1 VSRHTDVEGVRA
13 PSAHSSRID
22 GLKVRRPCHEG
33 IVDAE
38 DLDGLGRQLT
48 TVGASLAGSRGLF
61 LVELVELMLIEDC
74 FTHPPLIRNH
84 KSLAASDHKG
94 CASNRK
100 VQPRLQ
106 SHFGLSA
113 VRSHVVASHSWPIVR
128 RDTEFA
134 AIRSA
139 LVGEQGVCGIVVIG
153 AAGVGK
159 TTLARSVTQ
168 SLPAPVRWVAG
179 TESARSLPLGVFA
192 HLVGQGT
199 ARDPI
204 AFMAAARETLCSGEN
219 SMLGVDDAHLLDH
232 LSATLLHQLA
242 LEGSARIVATIRSG
256 EEVPDAITSL
266 WKDGY
271 LERLQLSPFNQAEC
285 VGLIERVLGGRL
297 EGMSADLMWEASGGN
312 ALFVRHLVEGALEA
326 GTLRQ
331 VRGVWQ
337 LRGGTAVT
345 SELASLLDGRIEQ
358 LPEQEAHVLRLLAF
372 AEPLALDTLS
382 ELAGT
387 DIVESA
393 ERRGLIRVVEDS
405 EDLDVRFTHPLYG
418 EVIRHGLGR
427 AGTRRLKGE
436 LFRAME
442 KRTIRTP
449 AQRIRLAEL
458 ALDSDAAAEP
468 SLLVAAAQDAIA
480 LTNMM
485 VGERLAL
492 AAVSCENSLVASELL
507 ARSLLWQGKAAE
519 AERILGS
526 FDPAGMNELDL
537 VRWGSTRVAN
547 LQWSMGDAERADEL
561 LQMLRSRVTHP
572 ALRLVVD
579 GMASASLLFEN
590 RIDAAITLSEAVL
603 ADSAAPPFA
612 VEWAVFAGTLAA
624 ALTGRT
630 GKVTEIIARGQQV
643 EDKVDGL
650 LRCLIAYG
658 EIRALVLAGEFD
670 TAEERSA
677 DIVRITSPG
686 QYLAWG
692 MANVLVGTV
701 EAARG
706 QFRAV
711 TGRMEEAVAAL
722 TAESAASWSFPARL
736 LLAQSYCAL
745 GEVEAGRKIVA
756 ELRSRVGRHVAVFE
770 PQLRIAEAWL
780 AATGGQVS
788 GAISAALEAA
798 DAAAG
803 SGQQAV
809 ELMALHAAARFG
821 DRSSLQRLVD
831 VAKGIDGPLAAV
843 DADHAAGLLNGDANA
858 VFSAAQ
864 QFEHAGALLSAADA
878 AAQAA
883 ALFDAAGDRR
893 NAVDAAASADRL
905 AAACGGVQTPE
916 LLVASNPL
924 PLSVREREIAHLV
937 AQGLSNRD
945 IAERLVVSTRTV
957 ESHIYKACIK
967 VDVSDR
973 EGLAILIRRGGGPP
987 KRID

>member
-1 VSRHTDVEGVRA
+1 MVQQRISRLIAVA
-13 PSAHSSRID
+13 LKSAARS
-22 GLKVRRPCHEG
+22 CHCEVFG
-33 IVDAE
+33 
-38 DLDGLGRQLT
+38 G
-48 TVGASLAGSRGLF
+48 SLAGSRDLF

-100 VQPRLQ
+100 VQPHLQ
-106 SHFGLSA
+106 RHFGLSA
-113 VRSHVVASHSWPIVR
+113 VRSHVVASQSWPIVR

-168 SLPAPVRWVAG
+168 SLPARVRWVAG

-285 VGLIERVLGGRL
+285 VGLIEQVLGGRL
-297 EGMSADLMWEASGGN
+297 EGMSADLMCEASGGN

-345 SELASLLDGRIEQ
+345 SELASLLDDRIEQ
-358 LPEQEAHVLRLLAF
+358 LPEEEAHVLRLLAF

-382 ELAGT
+382 ELADT
-387 DIVESA
+387 DIVERA

-436 LFRAME
+436 LVRAME

-449 AQRIRLAEL
+449 GQRIRLAEL
-458 ALDSDAAAEP
+458 ALDSDAAAET

-480 LTNMM
+480 LTNIT
-485 VGERLAL
+485 VGERLAR
-492 AAVSCENSLVASELL
+492 AAVSRENSLVASELL

-537 VRWGSTRVAN
+537 VRWGTARVAN
-547 LQWSMGDAERADEL
+547 LQWAMGDAERADEV
-561 LQMLRSRVTHP
+561 LQMLRSRITHP

-590 RIDAAITLSEAVL
+590 QIDAAIALSEAVL
-603 ADSAAPPFA
+603 ADPAAPPFA
-612 VEWAVFAGTLAA
+612 VQWAVFAGALAA

-630 GKVTEIIARGQQV
+630 GKVTTIVARGQQV
-643 EDKVDGL
+643 EDKVDGF

-658 EIRALVLAGEFD
+658 EIRALALAGEFD

-692 MANVLVGTV
+692 MANVLMGIV
-701 EAARG
+701 EVARG
-706 QFRAV
+706 QFGAAM
-711 TGRMEEAVAAL
+711 GRMEETVAAL
-722 TAESAASWSFPARL
+722 TAETAASWSFPARL

-756 ELRSRVGRHVAVFE
+756 ELRGRVGRHVAVFE

-780 AATGGQVS
+780 AAAEGQVS

-798 DAAAG
+798 DAAAS
-803 SGQQAV
+803 SGQHAV

-831 VAKGIDGPLAAV
+831 VATGIDGPA
-843 DADHAAGLLNGDANA
+843 
-858 VFSAAQ
+858 
-864 QFEHAGALLSAADA
+864 
-878 AAQAA
+878 
-883 ALFDAAGDRR
+883 
-893 NAVDAAASADRL
+893 
-905 AAACGGVQTPE
+905 
-916 LLVASNPL
+916 
-924 PLSVREREIAHLV
+924 
-937 AQGLSNRD
+937 
-945 IAERLVVSTRTV
+945 
-957 ESHIYKACIK
+957 
-967 VDVSDR
+967 
-973 EGLAILIRRGGGPP
+973 GGGRRRP
-987 KRID
+987 RGRTAQRRC